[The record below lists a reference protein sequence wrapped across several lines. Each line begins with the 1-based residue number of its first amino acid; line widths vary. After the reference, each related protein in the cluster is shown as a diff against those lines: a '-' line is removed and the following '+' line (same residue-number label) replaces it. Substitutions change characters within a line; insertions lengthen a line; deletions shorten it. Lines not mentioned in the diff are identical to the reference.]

1 MDQEFEDEIDRDL
14 LENGPGE
21 PPFIRLAKAEQRIR
35 ELLAMNGPINQ
46 ANIDLRSKVA
56 ELEAALAEAREAF
69 GHSESERCELRAA
82 LRDTIEALG
91 GVAAPGVSVQFLKLA
106 PQEAAAVKSQLAE
119 ARGDAVRYRYIR
131 TEAMIDYCTGTK
143 RHNRISWPTI
153 YAAAPIDGGN
163 YRNRFDAAIDA
174 ARGKS

>member
-1 MDQEFEDEIDRDL
+1 MDHNEYVDYLKDQADAAEADYHAQAESEQRDRDEIT
-14 LENGPGE
+14 
-21 PPFIRLAKAEQRIR
+21 RL
-35 ELLAMNGPINQ
+35 
-46 ANIDLRSKVA
+46 SVKVA
-56 ELEAALAEAREAF
+56 QLEAALAEAREAF

-106 PQEAAAVKSQLAE
+106 PQEAAAVKSQLAG
-119 ARGDAVRYRYIR
+119 AREDVARYQYIR
-131 TEAMIDYCTGTK
+131 TEAMIDYCTGSK

-163 YRNRFDAAIDA
+163 YRDRFDAAIDA
-174 ARGKS
+174 ARGKP